1 MTIDKKKTGDS
12 LVISIEGKLNNSTAP
27 QLEAELQE
35 GLDGITNLTIDLAD
49 LVYVSSAGLRV
60 LLLAQKKM
68 NAKGK
73 MTVKNVCDEIMEV
86 FEDTGFSSILTIE

>member
-1 MTIDKKKTGDS
+1 MTIEKKKTGDS
-12 LVISIEGKLNNSTAP
+12 LVITLEGKLNNSTAP

-35 GLDGITNLTIDLAD
+35 NLDGVKALTIDLAD

-68 NAKGK
+68 NTRGK
-73 MTVKNVCDEIMEV
+73 MVVKNVCDEIMEV

>member
-1 MTIDKKKTGDS
+1 MKIEKKKTGDS
-12 LVISIEGKLNNSTAP
+12 LVISLEGKLNNSTAP
-27 QLEAELQE
+27 LLEAELQE
-35 GLDGITNLTIDLAD
+35 NLDGVKELTIDLAD

-73 MTVKNVCDEIMEV
+73 MVVKNVCDEIMEV

>member
-1 MTIDKKKTGDS
+1 MNIDKKKTGNS

-35 GLDGITNLTIDLAD
+35 GLDGISNLTIDLAD

-73 MTVKNVCDEIMEV
+73 MVVKNVCDEIMEV